1 MPTPGDEVI
10 STIKERGLKIPVI
23 VLSNY
28 LDKDQTERLD
38 KLGVEQMLEKPFK
51 VLDLVQIVNIWLA

>member
-1 MPTPGDEVI
+1 MFYDLFLNPGQSCDLEYIASDV
-10 STIKERGLKIPVI
+10 SYRFKKIG
-23 VLSNY
+23 
-28 LDKDQTERLD
+28 TEARLD